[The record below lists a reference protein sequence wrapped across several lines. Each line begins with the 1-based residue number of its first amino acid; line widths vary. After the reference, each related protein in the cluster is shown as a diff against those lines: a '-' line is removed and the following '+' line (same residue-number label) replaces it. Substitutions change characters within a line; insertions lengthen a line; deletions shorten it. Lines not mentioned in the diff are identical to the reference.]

1 MERVDTHK
9 RKVSEFVEKLCV
21 TQELNEAQAKW
32 EKTKEK
38 SKRGRDEG
46 RKYVTILSQKA
57 AI

>member
-1 MERVDTHK
+1 MDTHK

-38 SKRGRDEG
+38 SKRGREEG